1 MAWRPALKKS
11 RRKFNWGQIFR
22 TLLKIV
28 QQWCRLTRSPLGEI
42 WWQYITCTG
51 GCLQLLIVRYT
62 HQFSEA
68 LKFEICQSMHLKL
81 KIDILMHRLR
91 NMRALCE
98 RDFFFIWSNTGLR
111 AFHGFVELRS
121 CGCCLI
127 LLLESMVYGSFRQLL
142 YISLRA

>member
-11 RRKFNWGQIFR
+11 RRKFNWVR

-42 WWQYITCTG
+42 WWQYFTCTR
-51 GCLQLLIVRYT
+51 GCLQFLIVRYT

-81 KIDILMHRLR
+81 KFDILTHRLR

-98 RDFFFIWSNTGLR
+98 RDFFFKWSNSGLR